1 MNENIEPV
9 EVEVTE
15 KMGETANPPPNIM
28 ETINELVDSVDLG
41 TMDDENMD
49 DESMDDESMDD
60 KIMEDE
66 NIFYIIMAV
75 ILFILSMIIHNS
87 KTYDIVGSFGS
98 KIPQLKPFFK
108 GNLLVGIHSLLL
120 TVIFYLILKYFPDH
134 IIIDKLTL

>member
-1 MNENIEPV
+1 MNENMEPV
-9 EVEVTE
+9 EVEVTGKE
-15 KMGETANPPPNIM
+15 GAPANPPPNIM

-60 KIMEDE
+60 KIMDDE

-134 IIIDKLTL
+134 IIIDKLAL

>member
-49 DESMDDESMDD
+49 DESMDD
-60 KIMEDE
+60 KIMDDE

>member
-1 MNENIEPV
+1 MNENMEPV
-9 EVEVTE
+9 EVEVTGKE
-15 KMGETANPPPNIM
+15 GAPPDPPPNIM

-60 KIMEDE
+60 KIMDDE

-134 IIIDKLTL
+134 IIIDKLA

>member
-9 EVEVTE
+9 EQA
-15 KMGETANPPPNIM
+15 GETPDPPPNIM

-60 KIMEDE
+60 KIMDDE

>member
-49 DESMDDESMDD
+49 DESMDDESIDD
-60 KIMEDE
+60 KIMDDE
-66 NIFYIIMAV
+66 KIF
-75 ILFILSMIIHNS
+75 
-87 KTYDIVGSFGS
+87 
-98 KIPQLKPFFK
+98 
-108 GNLLVGIHSLLL
+108 
-120 TVIFYLILKYFPDH
+120 
-134 IIIDKLTL
+134 

>member
-1 MNENIEPV
+1 
-9 EVEVTE
+9 
-15 KMGETANPPPNIM
+15 
-28 ETINELVDSVDLG
+28 
-41 TMDDENMD
+41 MDDENMD

-60 KIMEDE
+60 KIMDDE

>member
-1 MNENIEPV
+1 MNENMEPV
-9 EVEVTE
+9 EQA
-15 KMGETANPPPNIM
+15 GETPDPPPNIM

-41 TMDDENMD
+41 TMDDENID
-49 DESMDDESMDD
+49 HESIEDVSMDDIIMD
-60 KIMEDE
+60 DE

>member
-1 MNENIEPV
+1 MNENMEPV
-9 EVEVTE
+9 EQA
-15 KMGETANPPPNIM
+15 GETPDPPPNIM

-60 KIMEDE
+60 KIMDDE

-87 KTYDIVGSFGS
+87 NTYDIVGSFGS